1 MSEVNGKYMKDENNE
16 IFSPITSSESVIMRG
31 GERTLN
37 NLFGIRD
44 YTQQTQSSA
53 SQAFYL
59 NHGGVAITNWY
70 LIRIE
75 GTIVPNGIGNNA
87 KALRIVFNDKNS
99 SACYGISTRSVNGT
113 TTNYAY
119 THSEPNNAYLGDLM
133 IEGNSTP
140 IKISLYREINSS
152 WVTCIADMGVCDSGG
167 AYNWFHYQGQFSYSV
182 NDLNSINTIKL
193 LASYKLS
200 GMLSLEV
207 YFYQ

>member
-31 GERTLN
+31 GGGRTLN

-44 YTQQTQSSA
+44 YTQQNKE
-53 SQAFYL
+53 SQAFFL
-59 NHGGVAITNWY
+59 NHGGITITKWY
-70 LIRIE
+70 LMRIE
-75 GTIVPNGIGNNA
+75 GTIVPSGIGNNA
-87 KALRIVFNDKNS
+87 KALRISINDK
-99 SACYGISTRSVNGT
+99 AARQCYGISTRNINGT

-119 THSEPNNAYLGDLM
+119 VNAESNNAYLGDLM

-140 IKISLYREINSS
+140 IKISLYKELNSA
-152 WVTCIADMGVCDSGG
+152 WITCIADMGVCDSGG
-167 AYNWFHYQGQFSYSV
+167 AYNWFHYQGQFSYAV
-182 NDLNSINTIKL
+182 ADLDHINTIKL